1 MTTFLTAR
9 VGLPNPAQLTSAPAR
24 TGPAGARR
32 TGMLGAFW
40 RANPQTGLLEC
51 SWSADSDT
59 PPQSLIAKL
68 GMTLA
73 IYGQGR
79 AGLYR

>member
-9 VGLPNPAQLTSAPAR
+9 VGLPNPAQFKPAPAR
-24 TGPAGARR
+24 TGQSGARR
-32 TGMLGAFW
+32 IGMLGALW

-51 SWSADSDT
+51 NWSAETDA
-59 PPQSLIAKL
+59 PPQSLIAKF

-79 AGLYR
+79 TGLFR